1 MLSKFFS
8 RNRSTLLAAALVSTL
23 GAGTVQAEVDEIHF
37 LIPGGAGG
45 GWDGTARGVGEALTK
60 SGLVE
65 SASYENLS
73 GGGGGK
79 AIAHL
84 IEMADQSH
92 NTLMV
97 NSTPIVIRSLSK
109 VFPQSFRDLTPI
121 AAVVGD
127 YGAFVVPTDSK
138 YKSFTDVV
146 KDYSENPRSV
156 AIAGGSARGSMD
168 HLVAAMA
175 FKAAGGDARKLKYVA
190 YDAGGKA
197 MAGILSGEAHLLS
210 TGFSEALA
218 LAEAGEVRILAITG
232 DERSATAPDVP
243 TLKELGYD
251 ATFVN
256 WRGFFGAPGL
266 PDAEADEYATT
277 LGKMY
282 ETGEWEVVRDRNGWT
297 EIFKPRAEFVA
308 FLENQEEVVGNL
320 MRELGFLK

>member
-1 MLSKFFS
+1 
-8 RNRSTLLAAALVSTL
+8 
-23 GAGTVQAEVDEIHF
+23 
-37 LIPGGAGG
+37 
-45 GWDGTARGVGEALTK
+45 
-60 SGLVE
+60 
-65 SASYENLS
+65 
-73 GGGGGK
+73 
-79 AIAHL
+79 
-84 IEMADQSH
+84 
-92 NTLMV
+92 
-97 NSTPIVIRSLSK
+97 
-109 VFPQSFRDLTPI
+109 
-121 AAVVGD
+121 
-127 YGAFVVPTDSK
+127 
-138 YKSFTDVV
+138 
-146 KDYSENPRSV
+146 
-156 AIAGGSARGSMD
+156 MD

-197 MAGILSGEAHLLS
+197 MAGILSGEAHVLS

-266 PDAEADEYATT
+266 PDAEADEYAAT